1 MNARLT
7 KNNDTWRT
15 IKASKKEDLAEWLAE
30 SWIES
35 QDSRDIE
42 YCHSPNEFYRIKDF
56 ENNIDLKM
64 ERPSQDEI
72 IEKLSNQNWGEYTLE
87 IDLA

>member
-1 MNARLT
+1 MNAKLT
-7 KNNDTWRT
+7 KNNDIWRA
-15 IKASKKEDLAEWLAE
+15 IKASKKEELVEWLAE

-42 YCHSPNEFYRIKDF
+42 YCHSPNEFYRIKDSAK
-56 ENNIDLKM
+56 NIDLKI
-64 ERPSQDEI
+64 EKPSQDEI
-72 IEKLSNQNWGEYTLE
+72 IENLSGQNWGEYTLE